1 MRDTTG
7 TPTLREVIDRHLA
20 ASDPRVLTAHDRL
33 DVAVSWVH
41 SSEIFEIGPLLSGG
55 ELLLTTGLGLAGLDA
70 GIRRHYIRD
79 LAERGVAALAFEIGR
94 TFDEVPEE
102 MIREGSAVHLPI
114 IELRTVVP
122 FIDVCRA
129 ANTAIVSDEVAG
141 LRLRSTLD
149 ARLHAAL
156 TASGGTAAMITHIAD
171 ATGCPIV
178 LVGAGGALLAA
189 HGADDDRA
197 AWRLVDSAIAS
208 MPITVRDREIGTLYA
223 GPRAGHQV
231 SGPADPDQITE
242 LLGVGAGPVGAALT
256 RSGPGRSAIGARLV
270 AELLDGRPVRRADLY
285 ARLTSSGVPLTD
297 SSHLVAVAIDA
308 PDPRMAETVLARA
321 DASGAVVHATV
332 DATVHALMV
341 VPGTRDPADAD
352 ADPVERTHRAMAAAA
367 ARVGRVTAVVGDA
380 IAVGGFDAGAGLSG
394 VLADALR
401 TCSERLSIAIA
412 ERRDGSRGDGV
423 FTSRELAV
431 DAAARTLPDGVG
443 TELARLLEPLRAHDE
458 SQSAQLAHTLD
469 VHLRYGCSATRSA
482 AALHI
487 GRQSLY
493 QRLDRIRGLLGFDPT
508 TPEMYP
514 SVLLALSVLRA
525 RPH

>member
-1 MRDTTG
+1 MTDTTG
-7 TPTLREVIDRHLA
+7 SPTLREVIDRHLA
-20 ASDPRVLTAHDRL
+20 GSDPRVLTAHDRL

-70 GIRRHYIRD
+70 GTRRHYIRD
-79 LAERGVAALAFEIGR
+79 LADRGVAALAFEIGR
-94 TFDEVPEE
+94 TFDEIPEE
-102 MIREGSAVHLPI
+102 MIREGSTAHLPI
-114 IELRTVVP
+114 IELRNVVP

-129 ANTAIVSDEVAG
+129 ANTAIVSDELAG
-141 LRLRSTLD
+141 LRLRSALD
-149 ARLHAAL
+149 SRLHAVL
-156 TASGGTAAMITHIAD
+156 TTAGGAAAMIAHIAT

-197 AWRLVDSAIAS
+197 AWRLVDTAIAS
-208 MPITVRDREIGTLYA
+208 VPITVRDREIGTLYA
-223 GPRAGHQV
+223 GPLAGRRD
-231 SGPADPDQITE
+231 SRPEDQEKVTE
-242 LLGVGAGPVGAALT
+242 LLTVGAGPVGAALT

-297 SSHLVAVAIDA
+297 SSHLVAVAVDA

-321 DASGAVVHATV
+321 DATGAVVHATV
-332 DATVHALMV
+332 DATVHALML
-341 VPGTRDPADAD
+341 VPGTRDPDGS
-352 ADPVERTHRAMAAAA
+352 DPVDRIHRAITAAAT
-367 ARVGRVTAVVGDA
+367 RVGRITAVVGDA
-380 IAVGGFDAGAGLSG
+380 TAVGGFDSGAGLSG
-394 VLADALR
+394 ALGDALR
-401 TCSERLSIAIA
+401 TSSERLSIAIGV
-412 ERRDGSRGDGV
+412 RRDGPRGDGV
-423 FTSRELAV
+423 FTGRELAA
-431 DAAARTLPDGVG
+431 DAAARTLPEVIDI
-443 TELARLLEPLRAHDE
+443 ELARLLEPLRAHDE
-458 SQSAQLAHTLD
+458 NLSAQLAHTLD

-508 TPEMYP
+508 TREMYP
-514 SVLLALSVLRA
+514 TVLLALGVLRA
-525 RPH
+525 RSR